1 VRIAYL
7 VVSHRNPAQ
16 VLRLVGA
23 LKEGPA
29 AEVVVRHDERRSR
42 LDPDELERAGGR
54 ALRDGINVEW
64 GHHSHLRMLLGA
76 IGRVR
81 TELDPDWLV
90 VISGQDY
97 PLRPLAE
104 IEGRL
109 AGADEDAFLGNPWR
123 LQTNSPPRPPAD
135 EFFRRYAY
143 WHTSVPSPTPKPPGR
158 LQRLAYIREL
168 PSGGRPLLGIR
179 RPRLPFSDASPCW
192 VSADWPLLGRRAI
205 EALLGAAR
213 HDARLLRHYRHT
225 FAGSESFLATV
236 LMNERSLSVSGDDR
250 RFVRF
255 APGAPHPDLLTSADL
270 GQLIDSGAHFARKF
284 DAGVDAAVLDALD
297 ERRKAAGPR

>member
-1 VRIAYL
+1 VRIVYL

-16 VLRLVGA
+16 VLRLVAA

-29 AEVVVRHDERRSR
+29 AEVVVRHDERRSQ
-42 LDPDELERAGGR
+42 LDPAALERAGGR
-54 ALRDGINVEW
+54 SLRDGIDVEW

-97 PLRPLAE
+97 PLRPMAE
-104 IEGRL
+104 IEARL
-109 AGADEDAFLGNPWR
+109 AAAGEDAFLGNPWR
-123 LQTNSPPRPPAD
+123 LQTDSPPAAPAD

-143 WHTSVPSPTPKPPGR
+143 WHARVPAVTPRPPRR
-158 LQRLAYIREL
+158 LQPLAYLREL
-168 PSGGRPLLGIR
+168 PSGGKPLLGIR
-179 RPRLPFSDASPCW
+179 RPRLPFDPANPCW

-205 EALLGAAR
+205 EVLVRAAR
-213 HDARLLRHYRHT
+213 HDGSLLRHYRHA

-236 LMNERSLSVSGDDR
+236 LMNEPGLTVSGDDR

-255 APGAPHPDLLTSADL
+255 APDAPNPDLLTSADL
-270 GQLIDSGAHFARKF
+270 EQLLESGAHFARKF
-284 DAGVDAAVLDALD
+284 DAGTDAAVLDALD
-297 ERRKAAGPR
+297 ERRTADPR